1 LKVATIDIGTNSV
14 LLLIAETLGDHGPS
28 PVHEVSTIT
37 RLGQGVDKDRC
48 LHPDAIHRTLLCL
61 EDYARRMQ
69 EHHVERLDVVT
80 TSAARD
86 AVGVDAFLD
95 AAERI
100 LGARPRVISGE
111 AEARLTFLGALSGLS
126 VAGPVA
132 VYDIGGGSTE
142 IVFGRVEPGRPPTVH
157 FATSLDVGC
166 VRLTERHVRQ
176 DPPSRSELDAV
187 RGSVD
192 ALLGGLVRSEGPL
205 TWVGIGGTITAL
217 VAVEL
222 GLAPYDPS
230 KVHGSNLTVDQ
241 VAGLVQRLGDLPVSE
256 RRFVPGL
263 DPKRADVIVTGGC
276 IVQRLL
282 AWSGAYQTCVSDRGV
297 RWGLAIELGSPTL
310 F

>member
-1 LKVATIDIGTNSV
+1 
-14 LLLIAETLGDHGPS
+14 
-28 PVHEVSTIT
+28 
-37 RLGQGVDKDRC
+37 
-48 LHPDAIHRTLLCL
+48 
-61 EDYARRMQ
+61 
-69 EHHVERLDVVT
+69 
-80 TSAARD
+80 
-86 AVGVDAFLD
+86 
-95 AAERI
+95 
-100 LGARPRVISGE
+100 
-111 AEARLTFLGALSGLS
+111 
-126 VAGPVA
+126 
-132 VYDIGGGSTE
+132 
-142 IVFGRVEPGRPPTVH
+142 
-157 FATSLDVGC
+157 
-166 VRLTERHVRQ
+166 
-176 DPPSRSELDAV
+176 SELDAV

>member
-1 LKVATIDIGTNSV
+1 MKVATIDIGTNSV
-14 LLLIAETLGDHGPS
+14 LLLVAETLGDHRLT
-28 PVHEVSTIT
+28 PVLEVSTIT
-37 RLGQGVDKDRC
+37 RLGQGVDKSRC
-48 LHPDAIHRTLLCL
+48 LHPDAVRRTLLCL
-61 EDYARRMQ
+61 EDYARRMR
-69 EHHVERLDVVT
+69 EHLVERLDVVT

-142 IVFGRVEPGRPPTVH
+142 IVFGHVEPGRSPTIS

-166 VRLTERHVRQ
+166 VRLTERHVRR

-187 RGSVD
+187 RGSVGEV
-192 ALLGGLVRSEGPL
+192 LSGLVRSAGPL
-205 TWVGIGGTITAL
+205 TWVGIGGTITTL

-222 GLAPYDPS
+222 GLEPYDPS
-230 KVHGSNLTVDQ
+230 KVHGSVLTVDQ
-241 VAGLVQRLGDLPVSE
+241 VAGLVQRLGALPVSE
-256 RRFVPGL
+256 RRVVPGL

-276 IVQRLL
+276 IVQQLL
-282 AWSGAYQTCVSDRGV
+282 AWSGTQQTRVSDRGV

-310 F
+310 C